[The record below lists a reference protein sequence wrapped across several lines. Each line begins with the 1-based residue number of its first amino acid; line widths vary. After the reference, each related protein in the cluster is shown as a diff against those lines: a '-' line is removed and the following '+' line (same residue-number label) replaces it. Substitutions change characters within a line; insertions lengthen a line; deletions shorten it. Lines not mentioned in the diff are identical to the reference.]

1 MARGDVFSAAGWR
14 VAPSNIEGVERL
26 TPFNRTKLRSANQFR
41 CAWRSTSSSA
51 AELALALAYLAPLAI
66 PDLKAFVMKPNR
78 SPVIRADSHG
88 HPLIRRD
95 GLSATVTG
103 LADTSTMSEFD
114 QVV

>member
-1 MARGDVFSAAGWR
+1 MPTGF
-14 VAPSNIEGVERL
+14 AP
-26 TPFNRTKLRSANQFR
+26 LRP
-41 CAWRSTSSSA
+41 
-51 AELALALAYLAPLAI
+51 AELALALVYLAPLAI

-103 LADTSTMSEFD
+103 LADTSTMSEFQ